1 MVRVLAEYPES
12 QLTLSSTVKSPVRN
26 GCAKILYKQIKDRIL
41 GPEYELSVV
50 FIGRERSRTLN
61 RNWRG
66 KDQPATVLSFPLTD
80 SSGEIY
86 ICPAAADRRAAE
98 YERSLE
104 KFYLFL
110 FIHGCFHL
118 IGMEHGG
125 RMEANER
132 QIRHAFGV

>member
-12 QLTLSSTVKSPVRN
+12 QLTLASTVRSPVVN
-26 GCAKILYKQIKDRIL
+26 EATGLLYKQIKDRIL

-50 FIGRERSRTLN
+50 FIGRERSRALN
-61 RNWRG
+61 RDWRG

-80 SSGEIY
+80 CSGELHL
-86 ICPAAADRRAAE
+86 CPAAADRRAAK
-98 YERSLE
+98 YRRSPE

-125 RMEANER
+125 RMEANEKRVR
-132 QIRHAFGV
+132 QAFGV